1 MTNGINK
8 PLKAQN
14 YFLIYINIDNSDNT
28 SNSGNNIVIVAII
41 YIYIYYCILYS
52 YWNNHGDTCTIII
65 V

>member
-28 SNSGNNIVIVAII
+28 SNSGNNM
-41 YIYIYYCILYS
+41 LS
-52 YWNNHGDTCTIII
+52 
-65 V
+65 